1 MIFTSSSNYDEIRS
15 QVACCHFK
23 ILTINIVIIIIIPY
37 KANKQFDRCAYCSG
51 QEEVMP
57 ALTAVLVSA
66 LLSCGVDGQ
75 FSVTIPCPLS
85 GKKTLMSVSVYILYR
100 Y

>member
-23 ILTINIVIIIIIPY
+23 ILTVNIIVIVIILTEP
-37 KANKQFDRCAYCSG
+37 QFDRCAYCPG
-51 QEEVMP
+51 QEEVMV
-57 ALTAVLVSA
+57 ALTAVLLVSF
-66 LLSCGVDGQ
+66 LLSCGVNGQ
-75 FSVTIPCPLS
+75 FNVTIPCPSS

>member
-23 ILTINIVIIIIIPY
+23 ILTVNIVIIIIIILT
-37 KANKQFDRCAYCSG
+37 KQTICPG
-51 QEEVMP
+51 QEEVMA
-57 ALTAVLVSA
+57 ALTAVLLVSA
-66 LLSCGVDGQ
+66 LLSCGVNGQ
-75 FSVTIPCPLS
+75 FNVTILCPSS

-100 Y
+100 YQTGA